1 MVVRQEGRRRSMR
14 GHNVPSD
21 DILIDLPPKAWVISW
36 AIFKHP
42 NLGFCRFIAT
52 TASIAAVT
60 PMTVYRLHS
69 HAAPRTPL
77 ESPNFG
83 GKSLVTT

>member
-1 MVVRQEGRRRSMR
+1 MFL
-14 GHNVPSD
+14 D
-21 DILIDLPPKAWVISW
+21 DILIDL
-36 AIFKHP
+36 HP
-42 NLGFCRFIAT
+42 EGMGYLLGYLQAPDLGFCRFIAT

-83 GKSLVTT
+83 GKSLVAT

>member
-1 MVVRQEGRRRSMR
+1 MLLKD
-14 GHNVPSD
+14 PSD
-21 DILIDLPPKAWVISW
+21 DILIDLHPEGMSYLLGYLQ
-36 AIFKHP
+36 AI
-42 NLGFCRFIAT
+42 CRFIAP

-83 GKSLVTT
+83 GKSLVAT